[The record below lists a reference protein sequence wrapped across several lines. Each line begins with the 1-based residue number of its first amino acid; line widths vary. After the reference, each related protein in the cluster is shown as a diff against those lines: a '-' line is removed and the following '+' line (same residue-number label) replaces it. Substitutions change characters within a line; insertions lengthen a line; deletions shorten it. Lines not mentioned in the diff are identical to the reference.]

1 MADPKHPEHLDDPES
16 IPVLTDVIVPG
27 RPPTPRRSE
36 AHAPAVPQRAE
47 EAPAAPK
54 TSAQPAGSAPAA
66 TAAPPAAGEPGAQ
79 AGTPV
84 RAATEP
90 ARESFER
97 RETVESAQASG
108 FVEAQPTSPAR
119 PSEAHRSADPLPSAE
134 PPELADAMATHPTEL
149 TELTERD
156 ADHIAERLRGRFA
169 DYLREEGRRV
179 IEARC
184 REALDEHASWL
195 IRQVTREVAHALEG
209 EVAGW
214 VRDAVRAELA
224 AHQSQ
229 RR

>member
-1 MADPKHPEHLDDPES
+1 LEMADPKHPEHLDDPES
-16 IPVLTDVIVPG
+16 LPILTDVIVPG
-27 RPPTPRRSE
+27 RPATPRQSE
-36 AHAPAVPQRAE
+36 AHASAVPQRAE
-47 EAPAAPK
+47 EALASPRTSGESPESVPAA
-54 TSAQPAGSAPAA
+54 SAVSAAPAA
-66 TAAPPAAGEPGAQ
+66 SEAPSATEESGAQ

-84 RAATEP
+84 LAAAERP
-90 ARESFER
+90 A
-97 RETVESAQASG
+97 
-108 FVEAQPTSPAR
+108 PTDQ
-119 PSEAHRSADPLPSAE
+119 ADP
-134 PPELADAMATHPTEL
+134 MATHL
-149 TELTERD
+149 AELTERD

-169 DYLREEGRRV
+169 DYLREEGRHV

-195 IRQVTREVAHALEG
+195 VRQVTREVAHALEG